1 MHIKINIIEMN
12 PNFLLHILWSKTS
25 LRNPQ
30 THLELLWILI
40 YALMNNNK
48 HKLGN
53 NISNRDKI
61 RVNSPEVHF
70 SIS

>member
-1 MHIKINIIEMN
+1 MN
-12 PNFLLHILWSKTS
+12 K
-25 LRNPQ
+25 
-30 THLELLWILI
+30 
-40 YALMNNNK
+40 NK

-70 SIS
+70 SIKWQYPEVGLKNNYIVSYKNHQGRFINITR